1 MIIQTPILVCL
12 AMALLLSTQ
21 AQAAKQTFSVADIR
35 ALAGNGEFKPYCGNP
50 IISPGPKGEWD
61 AGAIGSMSVVKVG
74 KVFHLYYEAW
84 GVRGD
89 ASADYSS
96 LQIGHAT
103 SLDGIHW
110 TKDPANPVIRKG
122 DAWDKDGTWDPF
134 VIHENGIFKMWYGG
148 GMDSRCDWGYAFSK
162 DGAHFTKKGR
172 ISRLGNVEDDH
183 VVRDPSSGKYWMYYW
198 DRAHEPMGLFRAISA
213 NETDFDFAHAVNI
226 KIEGE
231 DYPGMYK
238 FTHVFRDGG
247 VWYMLYSNFVRPTC
261 PNSTVR
267 LATSTD
273 GLHWVSRHKNLVTGQ
288 DGEILKIA
296 GDLYLVYYGPQN
308 HFDAA
313 NCDVRVAVFRGKP
326 ADLK

>member
-1 MIIQTPILVCL
+1 MNSSTIVLALSAAILL
-12 AMALLLSTQ
+12 IS
-21 AQAAKQTFSVADIR
+21 AQAHADIR
-35 ALAGNGEFKPYCGNP
+35 ALAGSNEFKPYFDNP
-50 IISPGPKGEWD
+50 VISAGTKGEWD
-61 AGAIGSMSVVKVG
+61 AGAIGSMSVLKVG
-74 KVFHLYYEAW
+74 RVYHMYYEAW

-89 ASADYSS
+89 HPSDY
-96 LQIGHAT
+96 LTIQIGHAT

-110 TKDPANPVIRKG
+110 TKDPANPVIPKG
-122 DAWDKDGTWDPF
+122 DGWDKDGTWDPF
-134 VIHENGIFKMWYGG
+134 VIHEGGLFKMWYGG
-148 GMDSRCDWGYAFSK
+148 GMDSHCDWGYAVSK
-162 DGAHFTKKGR
+162 DGVHFTKKGR

-183 VVRDPSSGKYWMYYW
+183 TVRDPTSGEYWMYYW
-198 DRAHEPMGLFRAISA
+198 DRAHEPNGLFRASSK

-226 KIEGE
+226 RIEGE

-238 FTHVFRDGG
+238 FTHVFREGG

-273 GLHWVSRHKNLVTGQ
+273 GLRWVSRNKNLVAGQ

-296 GDLYLVYYGPQN
+296 RDLYLLYYGPQN

-313 NCDVRVAVFRGKP
+313 NCDVRVAILKGKLT
-326 ADLK
+326 DLK